1 MIMYMVQ
8 TVKYSENS
16 ETSKLEQMEIDVKGL
31 VLS

>member
-1 MIMYMVQ
+1 MITFVVQ

-16 ETSKLEQMEIDVKGL
+16 EDRKLEQMEIDVKGL